1 MTNNKMKVEIWSD
14 VTCPFCYIGKRKFEH
29 ALNQFKDA
37 DKVEIIWKSFEL
49 APGFQTEPVKDMY
62 QFLAAHNGVSLE
74 QIKTISNQ
82 LADSAWQVGLQYNL
96 EKAIPANSFNA
107 HRLSHLA
114 KQRQLQDKAEER
126 LFKAYFT
133 EGKNIDDIPTLI
145 ALGKEIGLDAAEVKN
160 VLESD
165 QYADEVRQDIA
176 DANQAG
182 VKSVPHFT
190 FNGQESISGAQDSKV
205 FLEKLELAFTA
216 WKSKKSL
223 ADITATDGQAC
234 KIGEVCS

>member
-29 ALNQFKDA
+29 ALTQFEGA
-37 DKVEIIWKSFEL
+37 ASVEIIWKSFEL
-49 APGFQTEPVKDMY
+49 APGFKTEPLKDMY
-62 QFLAAHNGVSLE
+62 QFLAAHNGISLE
-74 QIKTISNQ
+74 QVKAMSNQ
-82 LADSAWQVGLQYNL
+82 LADTAWQVGLHYHL
-96 EKAIPANSFNA
+96 DKAIPANSFNA

-114 KQRQLQDKAEER
+114 KRRHLQDKAEER

-145 ALGKEIGLDAAEVKN
+145 QLGQEIGLEASEVKN

-165 QYADEVRQDIA
+165 QYADEVRLDIS
-176 DANQAG
+176 DAKQAG
-182 VKSVPHFT
+182 VQSVPHFL
-190 FNGQESISGAQDSKV
+190 FNGKDVISGAQDSKA

-216 WKSKKSL
+216 WKSEKAL
-223 ADITATDGQAC
+223 TDFTETDGQAC
-234 KIGEVCS
+234 RIGEVCS